1 MTYWLLALALVVFG
15 LLSALSIG
23 APFLGLGLAMLILGP
38 FRARQRVFWPLFNGV
53 LVFVVVVVLAIP
65 LGCEA
70 TSTNGGDSYTVC
82 RSILGPT
89 WSGHGLYNP
98 PPEAF
103 NLGLGAGAAAAAAAA
118 AMTFAWLRSRGQV
131 ARPRSSD
138 IRQRSLR

>member
-1 MTYWLLALALVVFG
+1 MSYWLLALALVAFG
-15 LLSALSIG
+15 FLSAFSIG
-23 APFLGLGLAMLILGP
+23 APFLFLGLAMLVLGP

-89 WSGHGLYNP
+89 WLGHGLYNP

-118 AMTFAWLRSRGQV
+118 VVTFAWLRFQGQ
-131 ARPRSSD
+131 RDGPPSSD
-138 IRQRSLR
+138 TARH